1 MRRGTDKDHFGAN
14 TNGYGCVTTTAMIRS
29 IRSLPIAVVVLAG
42 ALLLLVAGSALANKG
57 FRAQEQPEVVAQD
70 EEEGTPSQQVLDKIV
85 TRLGNAEIVTT
96 PEAVAELA
104 ATYGVGGAVRIL
116 TWAHAMDDMNPTEL
130 AAMYSDS
137 GLGWGAFAKQLNEED
152 EEGDLNLRP
161 GIGWVMGGGQGE
173 GHGKAN
179 APGQAK
185 KQQ

>member
-1 MRRGTDKDHFGAN
+1 MN
-14 TNGYGCVTTTAMIRS
+14 RS
-29 IRSLPIAVVVLAG
+29 IRSLPIPIVVLAV

-57 FRAQEQPEVVAQD
+57 FQTQTQPDVVAQD

-85 TRLGNAEIVTT
+85 ERLGNADIDATAE
-96 PEAVAELA
+96 EVAALA
-104 ATYGVGGAVRIL
+104 EKYGVGGAVRIL
-116 TWAHAMDDMNPTEL
+116 AWG
-130 AAMYSDS
+130 AATDADVAGMRDS
-137 GLGWGAFAKQLNEED
+137 GMGWGQIAKQLNEED
-152 EEGDLNLRP
+152 AEGDLDLRP

>member
-1 MRRGTDKDHFGAN
+1 
-14 TNGYGCVTTTAMIRS
+14 MIRS
-29 IRSLPIAVVVLAG
+29 IRSLPIAVVFLAG

-57 FRAQEQPEVVAQD
+57 FRAQEQPGVVAQD

-104 ATYGVGGAVRIL
+104 ATYGVGGAVRLLAWVDAAEMDPAAIG
-116 TWAHAMDDMNPTEL
+116 AMF
-130 AAMYSDS
+130 DS
-137 GLGWGAFAKQLNEED
+137 GMGWGEIARQLNEED
-152 EEGDLNLRP
+152 EEGDLELHP

>member
-1 MRRGTDKDHFGAN
+1 MN
-14 TNGYGCVTTTAMIRS
+14 RS
-29 IRSLPIAVVVLAG
+29 IRSLPIPIVVLAV

-57 FRAQEQPEVVAQD
+57 FQTQNQPDVVAQD

-85 TRLGNAEIVTT
+85 ERLGNAEIDAT
-96 PEAVAELA
+96 AEEIAALA
-104 ATYGVGGAVRIL
+104 EKYGVGGAVRIL
-116 TWAHAMDDMNPTEL
+116 AWG
-130 AAMYSDS
+130 AATDADVAGMRDS
-137 GLGWGAFAKQLNEED
+137 GMGWGQIAKQLNEED
-152 EEGDLNLRP
+152 AEGDLNLRP

>member
-1 MRRGTDKDHFGAN
+1 MN
-14 TNGYGCVTTTAMIRS
+14 RS
-29 IRSLPIAVVVLAG
+29 IRSLPIPIVVLAV

-57 FRAQEQPEVVAQD
+57 FQPQTQPDVVAQD
-70 EEEGTPSQQVLDKIV
+70 EEEGTPSQQVLEKVVDRLGALDPPIV
-85 TRLGNAEIVTT
+85 TDAAT
-96 PEAVAELA
+96 VAELA

-116 TWAHAMDDMNPTEL
+116 SWGAATDADV
-130 AAMYSDS
+130 AAMFDS
-137 GLGWGAFAKQLNEED
+137 GMGWGEIAKQLNEED
-152 EEGDLNLRP
+152 ADGDLNLRP

>member
-57 FRAQEQPEVVAQD
+57 FRAQEQPGVVAQD

-104 ATYGVGGAVRIL
+104 ATYGVGGAVRL
-116 TWAHAMDDMNPTEL
+116 LAWADAAEMDPAAIGAMF
-130 AAMYSDS
+130 DS
-137 GLGWGAFAKQLNEED
+137 GMGWGEIARQLNEED
-152 EEGDLNLRP
+152 EEGDLELRP